1 MSLTRRVAAGL
12 PAAGVTAFAAL
23 AFAGTPAIAATADAA
38 NTAVRPVVMTSPC
51 TDVPRSNCSYPAGG
65 ASAPP
70 GDVSPTSTTDD
81 NGNGNGNTPHR
92 GHPSYGSVSPSTVPT
107 PTASTPTG
115 NTDTVP
121 PGGGVSPTTVTPGTG
136 TPRGG
141 GVSPASTLPLT
152 GAPMGVTLAF
162 GALLVGAGAGA
173 VWYSRRRRTT

>member
-38 NTAVRPVVMTSPC
+38 NAAVRPVVMTSPC
-51 TDVPRSNCSYPAGG
+51 TEVPRSKCSYPTGDATV
-65 ASAPP
+65 PP
-70 GDVSPTSTTDD
+70 GDVSPTDD
-81 NGNGNGNTPHR
+81 NGNTTGNGNTPHR
-92 GHPSYGSVSPSTVPT
+92 GHPSYGGVSPSASPT

-121 PGGGVSPTTVTPGTG
+121 PGGGVSPATVPPGYG

-141 GVSPASTLPLT
+141 GVSPAGTLPLT

-173 VWYSRRRRTT
+173 VWYSRRRRTA

>member
-38 NTAVRPVVMTSPC
+38 NAAVRPVVMTSPC
-51 TDVPRSNCSYPAGG
+51 TEVPRTKCSYPTGVATVPT
-65 ASAPP
+65 S
-70 GDVSPTSTTDD
+70 DVSPASTTDD
-81 NGNGNGNTPHR
+81 NGNTPHR
-92 GHPSYGSVSPSTVPT
+92 GHPSYGSVSPSTTPT

-115 NTDTVP
+115 DTDTVP
-121 PGGGVSPTTVTPGTG
+121 PGGGVSPSTVTPGT

-141 GVSPASTLPLT
+141 GVSPAGTLPLT

-173 VWYSRRRRTT
+173 VWYSRRRRTA